1 MTRHSPPD
9 RPVRLLICGAGN
21 RVFPK
26 NPDTSLFRGWFEVA
40 RRTSGCEV
48 VGVHDISR
56 DSLERARKDYALD
69 GIPTFLEFQE
79 GLEKTSCDAVLIAPI
94 AEAHADAALAGIDAG
109 CHLLIE
115 KPMVTVL
122 SDGFRIARAA
132 REKGVI
138 VGVVQNWRTKS
149 VGLALRQAITSK
161 RIGTVGNIF
170 FRYVR
175 DREQAHLPSYLF
187 NEPFPLLYAMA
198 IHHFDLF
205 RYVLNENIVTV
216 QGEAFTPSWSRYQS
230 PSGVHLWMKTE
241 SGIPISY
248 VGSFSSKNKH
258 IAQESLVIDGALGS
272 LTNDSQWGEPPL
284 LFSGVN
290 TGRVVDLTEGESRDV
305 REQYNQA
312 DDKYLE
318 DFRDA
323 IQTGRAPLCTPEDNL
338 WTLATV
344 DAAVRAC
351 KTGSPVDITVLLKE
365 ISASM
370 GQSS

>member
-1 MTRHSPPD
+1 
-9 RPVRLLICGAGN
+9 
-21 RVFPK
+21 
-26 NPDTSLFRGWFEVA
+26 
-40 RRTSGCEV
+40 